1 MKMIDLHCDTI
12 SVLYKHAQAHAGGLK
27 ANNLHIDLQ
36 KLAKAN
42 SLAQFFAMYINL
54 EATENPLEDCLGMID
69 CFYREIEKNQDLIQI
84 ATCMQEFELNQ
95 KSNKITAFLT
105 IEEGGVI
112 HGKLSNL
119 RMFHRLGVR
128 LMTLTWNYPNEIGYP
143 NCRPECQHQGLTPFG
158 QEVVAEMNRLNML
171 IDVSHLSDQGFYDVA
186 QYSAKPFVASHSNA
200 RAITAHS
207 RNLDDAMIK
216 TLAEKGGVMGL
227 NFANSFLGTSPIS
240 RVEDIVR
247 HIKHICNTGG
257 IDVLALG
264 SDFDGIEPNL
274 EIADIGEIDKLV
286 QALMQHSFREE
297 EIEKIF
303 TKNIMRV
310 MRECLG

>member
-1 MKMIDLHCDTI
+1 MKIIDLHCDTI

-36 KLAKAN
+36 KLSKAN

-54 EATENPLEDCLGMID
+54 EATENPLEECLGMID
-69 CFYREIEKNQDLIQI
+69 CFYREIEKNRDLIQI

-112 HGKLSNL
+112 NGKLSNL

-143 NCRPECQHQGLTPFG
+143 NCLTECQHQGLTPFG

-200 RAITAHS
+200 RAITAHP
-207 RNLDDAMIK
+207 RNLDDVMIRM
-216 TLAEKGGVMGL
+216 LAEKGGVMGL

-240 RVEDIVR
+240 RVEDIVQ
-247 HIKHICNTGG
+247 HIKHIYNIGG

-274 EIADIGEIDKLV
+274 EIANIGEIDKLV
-286 QALMQHSFREE
+286 QALKQHSFREE

-310 MRECLG
+310 MRECLD

>member
-1 MKMIDLHCDTI
+1 MKLIDLHCDTI
-12 SVLYKHAQAHAGGLK
+12 SVLYKLTQAHAGGLK
-27 ANNLHIDLQ
+27 ANNLHVDLQ

-143 NCRPECQHQGLTPFG
+143 NCLPECQHQGLTPFG

-200 RAITAHS
+200 RAITAHP

-216 TLAEKGGVMGL
+216 TLAEKGGVMGI

-240 RVEDIVR
+240 RVEDIVQ
-247 HIKHICNTGG
+247 HIKHIRNTGG

-274 EIADIGEIDKLV
+274 EIANIGEIDKLV